1 LRPAHGK
8 PLLVLPLL
16 TILLWRVVVVALMA
30 ALVEMAVAVRV
41 AFLLGQVYQ

>member
-1 LRPAHGK
+1 
-8 PLLVLPLL
+8 VLPLW
-16 TILLWRVVVVALMA
+16 TTLLLRVAVVALMA